1 MAAVRHL
8 AFDLPLKGAVKT
20 LNAKCE
26 VEVEVEVESPGAGP
40 AAGDIKAMAPAVVE
54 VRSASGRS
62 IRPLHIARRLITACA
77 DA

>member
-26 VEVEVEVESPGAGP
+26 VEVESPGAGP
-40 AAGDIKAMAPAVVE
+40 D
-54 VRSASGRS
+54 R
-62 IRPLHIARRLITACA
+62 
-77 DA
+77 